1 MSIRLLRPGR
11 TALVSAALA
20 SATTSGGR
28 ALAGG
33 TDLLVQHR
41 AGTPVDTMVDLSS
54 LSDAPPAVVDTS
66 VDGRPAVRLSAVAP
80 LSAVAAGVRGRF
92 ASLTD
97 AEAVFASE
105 QIRNRATIG
114 GNLATG
120 SPGADTVPPLLAAG
134 AVVDL
139 LGPDGERHVPLADF
153 LLGPRRV
160 DLRDGEWIH
169 TVTVPL
175 PPQVSGFRKV
185 GGRQALAISFLN
197 LAWQWRTDD
206 AGRLHDVRLA
216 MGALAPTVVRLT
228 SAEAVLEGQ
237 QLTADVLAAAAESV
251 AADIRPIDDLRAS
264 AAYRR
269 RAAAGLLTEVLHG
282 ALPQP
287 QNRQEEN

>member
-1 MSIRLLRPGR
+1 MTIRLLRPGR
-11 TALVSAALA
+11 TDAVSAALA
-20 SATTSGGR
+20 EGR
-28 ALAGG
+28 PLAGG

-41 AGTPVDTMVDLSS
+41 SGAAGDTMVDLTT
-54 LSDAPPAVVDTS
+54 LTDAPPAVTETEL
-66 VDGRPAVRLSAVAP
+66 DGAAAVRLSALAP
-80 LSAVAAGVRGRF
+80 ITAVAAGVRGRF
-92 ASLTD
+92 TSLTD

-139 LGPDGERHVPLADF
+139 LGPDGARHVRLADF

-160 DLRDGEWIH
+160 DLRPGEWVR

-175 PPQVSGFRKV
+175 PTGVSGFRKV
-185 GGRQALAISFLN
+185 GGRRALAISFLN
-197 LAWQWRTDD
+197 LAWQWRADD
-206 AGRLHDVRLA
+206 SGRLIDVRLA
-216 MGALAPTVVRLT
+216 MGAVAPTVVRLRG
-228 SAEAVLEGQ
+228 AESLLEGQ
-237 QLTADVLAAAAESV
+237 VPTAELVAAAARSV
-251 AADIRPIDDLRAS
+251 DGDIAPIDDLRAS

-282 ALPQP
+282 VLHTDPAMKEDQ
-287 QNRQEEN
+287 

>member
-1 MSIRLLRPGR
+1 MTIRLLQPGR
-11 TALVSAALA
+11 TELVAAALPH
-20 SATTSGGR
+20 GR
-28 ALAGG
+28 VLAGG

-41 AGTPVDTMVDLSS
+41 SGVAAESTMVDLSS
-54 LSDAPPAVVDTS
+54 LSDAPPAVVETDAGGT
-66 VDGRPAVRLSAVAP
+66 PAVRLSALAP
-80 LSAVAAGVRGRF
+80 ITAVAAGVRGRF
-92 ASLTD
+92 TSFTD

-139 LGPDGERHVPLADF
+139 LGPDGARHVPLADF

-160 DLRDGEWIH
+160 DLRPAEWVH

-175 PPQVSGFRKV
+175 PAGSSGFRKV

-197 LAWQWRTDD
+197 LAWQWYVDD
-206 AGRLHDVRLA
+206 DGRLRDVRFA
-216 MGALAPTVVRLT
+216 MGAVAPTVVRLRG
-228 SAEAVLEGQ
+228 AEALLEGR
-237 QLTADVLAAAAESV
+237 LPTAELVTAAARSV
-251 AADIRPIDDLRAS
+251 AGDISPIDDLRAS
-264 AAYRR
+264 AAYRL

-282 ALPQP
+282 ARPTDP
-287 QNRQEEN
+287 AMKEDR